1 MGATEE
7 QMALLESKNVTHVS
21 YVLLL
26 YSVAFLLFL
35 FVCVLLNL
43 YANHAWPLDP
53 KTKQPI
59 DPASAEGGLAL
70 NGSAHGKLV
79 RSADRQRVADA
90 EEFELTGLISE
101 DEAEDKDAGEG
112 SSQGSS
118 TSERLRR
125 KEAAFA

>member
-21 YVLLL
+21 YILLL
-26 YSVAFLLFL
+26 YSVAFILFL
-35 FVCVLLNL
+35 FVCMLLNL

-53 KTKQPI
+53 DTKQPI
-59 DPASAEGGLAL
+59 DPASIEAGPRL
-70 NGSAHGKLV
+70 NGNANGVPLKP
-79 RSADRQRVADA
+79 RERQHVADA

-101 DEAEDKDAGEG
+101 DEAEADNGEG
-112 SSQGSS
+112 SSRGSD

-125 KEAAFA
+125 KEADFA